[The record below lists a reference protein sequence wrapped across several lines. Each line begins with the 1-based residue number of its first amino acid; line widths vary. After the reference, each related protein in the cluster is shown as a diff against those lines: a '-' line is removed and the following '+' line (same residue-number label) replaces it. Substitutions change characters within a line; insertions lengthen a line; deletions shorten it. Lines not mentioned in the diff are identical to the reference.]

1 MCKQEAREEWRDRGS
16 KAEWKLKER
25 ERERPLEDQLLTILT
40 NSQIWRNAAG
50 MAILETPVAMMENNQ
65 AKIPLHMGKWKGKN
79 TRTGRENVSW
89 LLTSPYFRGFLWM
102 RVLKIPSWQCA
113 HVCWME
119 RIKEKVEV
127 AGCLLCPLPFNH
139 STPVDPCRQ
148 WAAADYS
155 QRILLYQPPDWKVLY
170 ILFNLLDYNCWN
182 WHKLQHLLP
191 AQKISWFTGKKRAGN
206 PNMSEKHW
214 DSNQCRKILIPQRA
228 FSLFFVQ
235 AFFIPF
241 LSS

>member
-1 MCKQEAREEWRDRGS
+1 MGSGGEELMCKQEAREEWRDRGS

-25 ERERPLEDQLLTILT
+25 ERPLEDQLLTIFT

-65 AKIPLHMGKWKGKN
+65 AKIPLLVGKWKGKN

-119 RIKEKVEV
+119 SIKERVEV
-127 AGCLLCPLPFNH
+127 GGVYC
-139 STPVDPCRQ
+139 V
-148 WAAADYS
+148 
-155 QRILLYQPPDWKVLY
+155 
-170 ILFNLLDYNCWN
+170 
-182 WHKLQHLLP
+182 
-191 AQKISWFTGKKRAGN
+191 
-206 PNMSEKHW
+206 
-214 DSNQCRKILIPQRA
+214 
-228 FSLFFVQ
+228 
-235 AFFIPF
+235 PF
-241 LSS
+241 LSTIALQLILAGSGRLLIILKESYLSTSRLESFVHFV

>member
-25 ERERPLEDQLLTILT
+25 ERPLEDQLLTIFT

-65 AKIPLHMGKWKGKN
+65 AKIPLLVGKWKGKN

-113 HVCWME
+113 HVCWMV
-119 RIKEKVEV
+119 RIKERVV
-127 AGCLLCPLPFNH
+127 GGHLLCESPSFQPWH
-139 STPVDPCRQ
+139 SSWSLQVADGCWIFPKIHCLSTSGLEGFFCTFCFICYIVTADIDMNFDIFSQHRKVVD
-148 WAAADYS
+148 
-155 QRILLYQPPDWKVLY
+155 
-170 ILFNLLDYNCWN
+170 
-182 WHKLQHLLP
+182 WH
-191 AQKISWFTGKKRAGN
+191 G
-206 PNMSEKHW
+206 
-214 DSNQCRKILIPQRA
+214 RKEQEN
-228 FSLFFVQ
+228 
-235 AFFIPF
+235 
-241 LSS
+241 